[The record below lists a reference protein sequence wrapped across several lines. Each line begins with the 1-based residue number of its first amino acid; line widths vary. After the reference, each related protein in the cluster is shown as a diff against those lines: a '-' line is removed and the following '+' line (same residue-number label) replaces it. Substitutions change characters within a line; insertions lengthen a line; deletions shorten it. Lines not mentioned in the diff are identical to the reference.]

1 MKPLDEILFDAP
13 LLFSHGEPE
22 PIDLSKTPHFFNDNG
37 RPRYVNTLPQ
47 DAKLVRPAKTNPK
60 ITLGKEYA
68 VSVAGNGR
76 PMPGGVAMRLEFKVP
91 QVVYP
96 ALQATR
102 ETAAAFGMTLVAKG
116 QGVRITHKEPLLAK
130 ISYVYGAFAGHWSP
144 YHDSGRTMLPVVT
157 TDLER
162 HDFPHVFASVDK
174 HLPLVISVARYF
186 PKKRKIHLAD
196 LWVPIGSALYIR
208 SGRRGMHQSA
218 RQP

>member
-1 MKPLDEILFDAP
+1 MKPLDDTLFDAP
-13 LLFSHGEPE
+13 LLFSHGTPE
-22 PIDLSKTPHFFNDNG
+22 PVDLSKTPYFFNDNG
-37 RPRYVNTLPQ
+37 HPRCVAALPK
-47 DAKLVRPAKTNPK
+47 DVKLLRPAKTNPK

-68 VSVAGNGR
+68 VSVAGHGK
-76 PMPGGVAMRLEFKVP
+76 PMPGGVATRLEFKVA
-91 QVVYP
+91 QVIYQP
-96 ALQATR
+96 LQATR
-102 ETAAAFGMTLVAKG
+102 EAAAAFGMTLVEKG
-116 QGVRITHKEPLLAK
+116 QGVRIANKEPLLAK
-130 ISYVYGAFAGHWSP
+130 IPYVYGAFAGHWSP
-144 YHDSGRTMLPVVT
+144 YHDSGRKMLPVVT

-162 HDFPHVFASVDK
+162 HDFPHVFASVDQ